1 MDLLGCAEIEPR
13 LAAYYDG
20 ELSVEGQIAVDTHV
34 MGCAACA
41 GDARRL
47 EAIGRALR
55 ARTVSRN
62 VLADTAAG
70 LAITVVSRMNAE
82 RDQSVRAR
90 VGRLF
95 EDMHLVWAALGA
107 ATSTACCIL
116 LIAATMFTGPGR
128 TDSLAAIMTAMAS
141 PGSNANPVRLDQSIQ
156 VPRVRREGIG
166 PVMLVGRRPGDN
178 GGHGGYEAREQD
190 VALAAIVTREGTIA
204 GLEVLLAD
212 GHGEEVMLSLL
223 DVAAAVR
230 FEPASFAGEPVAVNM
245 VWLLAHTTVRGG

>member
-1 MDLLGCAEIEPR
+1 MDLLGCAEIRPR

-20 ELSVEGQIAVDTHV
+20 ELSVEGQIVVDTHV

-55 ARTVSRN
+55 ARAVSRN
-62 VLADTAAG
+62 ALADETAG
-70 LAITVVSRMNAE
+70 LASTVVTRMNAE

-90 VGRLF
+90 AGRLF

-107 ATSTACCIL
+107 ATSTACCML
-116 LIAATMFTGPGR
+116 LIAATMYFTGPGR

-156 VPRVRREGIG
+156 VPRIRREA
-166 PVMLVGRRPGDN
+166 VMPAMLISRRPGDT
-178 GGHGGYEAREQD
+178 GGYEAREQD

-204 GLEVLLAD
+204 GLEVLLAEGRD
-212 GHGEEVMLSLL
+212 EEGMLNLL

-230 FEPASFAGEPVAVNM
+230 FEPASFAGSPVAVNM

>member
-34 MGCAACA
+34 TGCAACA

-95 EDMHLVWAALGA
+95 DMHLAWAALGA

-116 LIAATMFTGPGR
+116 LIAATMHFTGPGR

-141 PGSNANPVRLDQSIQ
+141 PGSNANPVRLAQSVQ
-156 VPRVRREGIG
+156 VPRVRREAIV

-178 GGHGGYEAREQD
+178 GGHGRHEAREQD
-190 VALAAIVTREGTIA
+190 VALAAVVTREGTIA

-212 GHGEEVMLSLL
+212 GHGEEMMLSLL

-230 FEPASFAGEPVAVNM
+230 FEPASFAGSPVAVNM

>member
-1 MDLLGCAEIEPR
+1 MDLLGCAEIRPR

-20 ELSVEGQIAVDTHV
+20 ELSVEGQIAIDTHV

-55 ARTVSRN
+55 ARTVSTN
-62 VLADTAAG
+62 ALADTAAG

-107 ATSTACCIL
+107 VTSTACCIL
-116 LIAATMFTGPGR
+116 LIAATMYFTGPGR

-156 VPRVRREGIG
+156 VPRVRLEGIV
-166 PVMLVGRRPGDN
+166 PAMLVGRRPSDN
-178 GGHGGYEAREQD
+178 GEAREQD

-212 GHGEEVMLSLL
+212 GHGEEMMLSLL

-230 FEPASFAGEPVAVNM
+230 FEPASFAGSPVAVNM

>member
-1 MDLLGCAEIEPR
+1 MDLLGCAEIRPR

-20 ELSVEGQIAVDTHV
+20 ELSVEGQIAIDTHV

-55 ARTVSRN
+55 ARTVSTN
-62 VLADTAAG
+62 ALADTAAG

-107 ATSTACCIL
+107 VTSTACCIL
-116 LIAATMFTGPGR
+116 LIAATMYFTGPGR

-156 VPRVRREGIG
+156 VPRVRLEGII
-166 PVMLVGRRPGDN
+166 PAMLVGRRPSDN
-178 GGHGGYEAREQD
+178 GEAREQD

-212 GHGEEVMLSLL
+212 GHGEEMMLSLL
-223 DVAAAVR
+223 DEAATVR
-230 FEPASFAGEPVAVNM
+230 FEPASFAGSPVAVNM

>member
-1 MDLLGCAEIEPR
+1 MDLLGCAEFRPR

-20 ELSVEGQIAVDTHV
+20 ELSVEGQIAIDTHV

-55 ARTVSRN
+55 ARTVSTN
-62 VLADTAAG
+62 ALADTAAG

-107 ATSTACCIL
+107 VTSTACCIL
-116 LIAATMFTGPGR
+116 LIAATMYFTGPGR

-156 VPRVRREGIG
+156 VPRVRLEGIV
-166 PVMLVGRRPGDN
+166 PAMLVGRRPSDN
-178 GGHGGYEAREQD
+178 GEAREQD

-212 GHGEEVMLSLL
+212 GHGEEMMLSLL

-230 FEPASFAGEPVAVNM
+230 FEPASFAGSPVAVNM

>member
-1 MDLLGCAEIEPR
+1 MDLLGCAEIRPR
-13 LAAYYDG
+13 LAASYDG
-20 ELSVEGQIAVDTHV
+20 ELSVEGQIAIDTHV

-62 VLADTAAG
+62 ALADTAAG
-70 LAITVVSRMNAE
+70 LAITVVSRMSAE
-82 RDQSVRAR
+82 RDQSVKAR

-107 ATSTACCIL
+107 VTSTACCIL
-116 LIAATMFTGPGR
+116 LIAATMYFTGPGR

-156 VPRVRREGIG
+156 VPRVHREAIFPG
-166 PVMLVGRRPGDN
+166 MLVGRRPGDN
-178 GGHGGYEAREQD
+178 GGYEARGQD
-190 VALAAIVTREGTIA
+190 VALAATVTREGTIA

-230 FEPASFAGEPVAVNM
+230 FEPASFAGSPVAVNM